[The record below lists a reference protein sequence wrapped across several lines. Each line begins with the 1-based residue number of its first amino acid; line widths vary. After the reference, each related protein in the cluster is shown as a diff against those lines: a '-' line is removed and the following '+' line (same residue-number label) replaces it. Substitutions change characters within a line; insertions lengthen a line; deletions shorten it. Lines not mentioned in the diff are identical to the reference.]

1 MPANL
6 EKQMA
11 HHQHDTVL
19 VADDHGLYRSGFS
32 FLLRDRLGFRNVIE
46 AATFDSALDRLAENQ
61 NVELALFDLAMP
73 GITGPEGLSVVKETY
88 PGIRVAIVSGSEE
101 RNDVVKAVAM
111 GLNGYVPK
119 SLADDE
125 IVGALQD
132 ILDGRVFVPRFMTS
146 GAAAA
151 ALQTIRQVRTES
163 ATSGIKGDPGGGA
176 TYKAISPRQ
185 RDVLDCV
192 RRGLSNKEIARELD
206 IAEGTVKIHLAAL
219 FSHFGARNRTEL
231 ATRS

>member
-1 MPANL
+1 MLVSANS
-6 EKQMA
+6 EKPMTNL
-11 HHQHDTVL
+11 QHGTVL
-19 VADDHGLYRSGFS
+19 VADDHGLYRSGFG
-32 FLLRDRLGFRNVIE
+32 FLLRDRMGFRTVIE
-46 AATFDSALDRLAENQ
+46 AATFDAALDRLAETP

-73 GITGPEGLSVVKETY
+73 GITGPEGLGVVKETY
-88 PGIRVAIVSGSEE
+88 PGIRVAIVSGSEV
-101 RNDVVKAVAM
+101 RNDVVKAVSM

-119 SLADDE
+119 SLPDDE

-146 GAAAA
+146 GNAAPTAK
-151 ALQTIRQVRTES
+151 S
-163 ATSGIKGDPGGGA
+163 ASAEGSNGKGDPGGGA
-176 TYKAISPRQ
+176 TYKSISPRQ

>member
-6 EKQMA
+6 EKQMPNN
-11 HHQHDTVL
+11 QRTTVL
-19 VADDHGLYRSGFS
+19 VADDHGLYRSGFG
-32 FLLRDRLGFRNVIE
+32 FLLRDRMGFRSVIE
-46 AATFDSALDRLAENQ
+46 AATFDAALDRLAETP

-73 GITGPEGLSVVKETY
+73 GITGPEGLSIVKETY

-101 RNDVVKAVAM
+101 RKDVVKAVAM

-119 SLADDE
+119 SLGDDE

-146 GAAAA
+146 GASAAQSDNQ
-151 ALQTIRQVRTES
+151 LQTER
-163 ATSGIKGDPGGGA
+163 AAGKGDPGGGA

>member
-1 MPANL
+1 
-6 EKQMA
+6 MA
-11 HHQHDTVL
+11 HPQHDTVL
-19 VADDHGLYRSGFS
+19 VADDHGLYRSGFG
-32 FLLRDRLGFRNVIE
+32 FLLRDRMGFRSVIE
-46 AATFDSALDRLAENQ
+46 AATFDAALDRLAETP

-73 GITGPEGLSVVKETY
+73 GISGPEGLSIVKETY

-111 GLNGYVPK
+111 GLNGFVPK

-125 IVGALQD
+125 IVGALRD
-132 ILDGRVFVPRFMTS
+132 ILDGRVFVPRFMTVGGNSAMSAPSKPQNAESS
-146 GAAAA
+146 G
-151 ALQTIRQVRTES
+151 S
-163 ATSGIKGDPGGGA
+163 KGDPSGGA
-176 TYKAISPRQ
+176 TYKSISPRQ
-185 RDVLDCV
+185 RDVLECV

>member
-1 MPANL
+1 MPANT
-6 EKQMA
+6 EKPMENN
-11 HHQHDTVL
+11 QHETVL
-19 VADDHGLYRSGFS
+19 VADDHGLYRSGFG
-32 FLLRDRLGFRNVIE
+32 FLLRDRMGFRSVIE
-46 AATFDSALDRLAENQ
+46 AATFDAALDRLAENP

-73 GITGPEGLSVVKETY
+73 GISGPEGLSVVKETY

-132 ILDGRVFVPRFMTS
+132 ILDGRVFVPRFMTV
-146 GAAAA
+146 GNTA
-151 ALQTIRQVRTES
+151 QPVRISSSETAPAS
-163 ATSGIKGDPGGGA
+163 KGDPGGGA
-176 TYKAISPRQ
+176 TYKSISPRQ